1 MYSCKYHIVF
11 CPKYRRKVLV
21 NGVDVRLKELISSI
35 ADENKFEVIEME
47 IMPDHVHLLLEVDP
61 QFGIHKAVKTI
72 RGKTSRILRQE
83 FHWLTTKLPTLWT
96 NSYFCSTVGG
106 APLEIVKQYE
116 VKEMETYTLGYKFR
130 IYPNATQARLI
141 HRTLGCARFV
151 YNHFLAVR
159 RDQWNANR
167 KSIGYT
173 ESSRLLTDLKKREET
188 AWLSEVDSMALQE
201 ALRNLDRAFQNF
213 FDKRARYP
221 RFKSKHSHAQ
231 SYRTRNQSNGV
242 RIVGKRIKLP
252 KIGLVRIKQSREFS
266 GRILSAT
273 VSRTASG
280 KYFVSL
286 CVEQDKAKLL
296 RPNAGGQIGIDV
308 GIREFYTDSNGNTVE
323 NPKPLKKL
331 LRKLKREQRR
341 LSRKLPRSQ
350 NRGKARVRLARVHER
365 IANIRKD
372 FLHKCTTR
380 LARENQT
387 AAVEHLNVKG
397 MLKNHRLA
405 QAISDVSWS
414 EFFRQLAYK
423 MELRGGELLK
433 VETFYPSSQTCSVC
447 GYQNTEVKNLG
458 VREWTCPQ
466 CGAHHDR
473 DHNAAKNILRRALE
487 NKAKAA

>member
-1 MYSCKYHIVF
+1 
-11 CPKYRRKVLV
+11 
-21 NGVDVRLKELISSI
+21 
-35 ADENKFEVIEME
+35 
-47 IMPDHVHLLLEVDP
+47 
-61 QFGIHKAVKTI
+61 
-72 RGKTSRILRQE
+72 
-83 FHWLTTKLPTLWT
+83 
-96 NSYFCSTVGG
+96 
-106 APLEIVKQYE
+106 
-116 VKEMETYTLGYKFR
+116 METYTLGYKFR

-167 KSIGYT
+167 KSIDYT

-252 KIGLVRIKQSREFS
+252 KIGLVRIRQSREFS

-487 NKAKAA
+487 NKAKVA